1 MFIFKE
7 YKLPSS
13 AIFGRSCKRL
23 AEIQEYDHV
32 TIVLK
37 NIEQNGMVSA
47 KEKDDILL
55 AVVKVIAQQGQVRD
69 VWKRRYSFLLPSL
82 KGGKKICVALS
93 FCTFTIYTMFH
104 SNHFSLVKENKLV
117 VFTFVFI
124 SFWWWIFCVGK
135 SKSGNRF
142 RRIGETSCVKIF

>member
-1 MFIFKE
+1 MLSPNDLLFIFKE

-23 AEIQEYDHV
+23 AELQEYDHV
-32 TIVLK
+32 TTVLK

-69 VWKRRYSFLLPSL
+69 VWKRLLSFLLPSL
-82 KGGKKICVALS
+82 KGGKNVSSSTLFFHPHNICVVSLKS
-93 FCTFTIYTMFH
+93 F
-104 SNHFSLVKENKLV
+104 
-117 VFTFVFI
+117 
-124 SFWWWIFCVGK
+124 
-135 SKSGNRF
+135 
-142 RRIGETSCVKIF
+142 